1 MKEQT
6 IKTIMESL
14 LKGKQHRLFDIF
26 DENITQNN
34 EIEIAVTN
42 NTDMQLFKINK
53 TINHISISDLRQ
65 VANQIA

>member
-6 IKTIMESL
+6 IKTIMENL

-65 VANQIA
+65 VANKID